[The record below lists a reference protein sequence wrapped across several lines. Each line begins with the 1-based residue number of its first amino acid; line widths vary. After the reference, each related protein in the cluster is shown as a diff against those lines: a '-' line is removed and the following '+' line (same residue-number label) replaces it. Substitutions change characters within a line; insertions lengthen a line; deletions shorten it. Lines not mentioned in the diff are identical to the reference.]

1 MGKVG
6 HMTVRKMGR
15 KMKVMQRKVRKR
27 KVKVMLRK
35 VVLAVRRMEKDNYI
49 KHASSKDTLT
59 EESES
64 ETDGESV
71 VDLGNYKK
79 DIPVVKLEASETE
92 DSESDSPS
100 SANDSGIE
108 SDDS

>member
-1 MGKVG
+1 
-6 HMTVRKMGR
+6 
-15 KMKVMQRKVRKR
+15 MKSDAEESEEEKGEGN
-27 KVKVMLRK
+27 
-35 VVLAVRRMEKDNYI
+35 AEESSSSSSEDEKDNYI

-79 DIPVVKLEASETE
+79 DILLVKLEASETE

>member
-1 MGKVG
+1 M
-6 HMTVRKMGR
+6 
-15 KMKVMQRKVRKR
+15 MQRKVRKR
-27 KVKVMLRK
+27 KVKVMLSSSSSED
-35 VVLAVRRMEKDNYI
+35 EKDNYI
-49 KHASSKDTLT
+49 KHVSSKDTLT
-59 EESES
+59 QESES

-92 DSESDSPS
+92 DSENDSPS
-100 SANDSGIE
+100 SANDSGIK